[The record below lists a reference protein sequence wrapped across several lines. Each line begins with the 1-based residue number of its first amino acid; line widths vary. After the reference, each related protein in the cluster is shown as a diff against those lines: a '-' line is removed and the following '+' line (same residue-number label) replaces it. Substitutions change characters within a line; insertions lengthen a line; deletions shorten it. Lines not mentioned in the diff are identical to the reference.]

1 MEEQSGGSG
10 DSFGFVY
17 DTDKWKIKEF
27 QTMENAYA
35 LCEFI
40 GNTFFR
46 NFFFHCI
53 QFGYFLQQ
61 IEIFNVISI
70 INFGKLPIAIGYKM
84 KSKLKL
90 LGWDT
95 ILIKNL

>member
-27 QTMENAYA
+27 QTVENAYA

-40 GNTFFR
+40 GN
-46 NFFFHCI
+46 
-53 QFGYFLQQ
+53 FL
-61 IEIFNVISI
+61 S
-70 INFGKLPIAIGYKM
+70 
-84 KSKLKL
+84 
-90 LGWDT
+90 
-95 ILIKNL
+95 